1 MTVWQ
6 LNMDSDDEWKQ
17 RAIQRDILASARKLG
32 KGKNTVVVLLY
43 NIKSLG
49 EDKLLQLE
57 IEMDMYEKLAEC
69 GINFDDFSKGEK
81 LFEDDREKFMN
92 LVSLIKARAEIVDKV
107 YKMKNN
113 EV

>member
-1 MTVWQ
+1 MTVWR

-17 RAIQRDILASARKLG
+17 KAIQRNMLANMRKLG

-43 NIKSLG
+43 NVKSLG
-49 EDKLLQLE
+49 EDKLLQIE
-57 IEMDMYEKLAEC
+57 IEMNVYERLTEC

-92 LVSLIKARAEIVDKV
+92 LVSLMKAKAEIVDKAN
-107 YKMKNN
+107 MILF
-113 EV
+113 